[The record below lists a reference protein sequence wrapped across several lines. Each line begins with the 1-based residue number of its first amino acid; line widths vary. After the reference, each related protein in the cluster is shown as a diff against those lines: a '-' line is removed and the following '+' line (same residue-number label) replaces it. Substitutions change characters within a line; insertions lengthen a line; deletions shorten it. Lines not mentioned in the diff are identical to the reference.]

1 MKKSIIPLLLTMV
14 VISLGLSACCNCGNP
29 DKITLKGEI
38 VIVGN
43 EPFTQLA
50 LKLDNSKIYLLE
62 CDDNLRKELWEKQ
75 GSRYAIDF
83 IESRVDP
90 IGMPVLKV
98 ESAIPINK

>member
-1 MKKSIIPLLLTMV
+1 MKKKILLSLITLTLFSI
-14 VISLGLSACCNCGNP
+14 GLSACCNCGEN

-62 CDDNLRKELWEKQ
+62 CDDILRKELWNKQ
-75 GSRYAIDF
+75 GSRYAIEYT
-83 IESRVDP
+83 ESRVDQL
-90 IGMPVLKV
+90 GMPVLMV
-98 ESAIPINK
+98 ESALPINK